1 MKKNVEYVRLEKDV
15 YVAEDGKVFDNA
27 DECVI
32 YETHLHEQAFNAL
45 PLFSISWEDILG
57 DDKFPL
63 ESYTAV
69 PVRSKDDM
77 NIINKYL
84 EERGSGSILDESFIG
99 STVYICE
106 TDNTSQLMEGFSLEQ
121 MKADITDNIDQLIER
136 KARFDSNVFGKG

>member
-1 MKKNVEYVRLEKDV
+1 MKKNVEYVRLEQDV

-32 YETHLHEQAFNAL
+32 HETHLHEQAFNTL
-45 PLFSISWEDILG
+45 PSFNISWEDILG
-57 DDKFPL
+57 DDKFSL

-69 PVRSKDDM
+69 PVRSKNDM
-77 NIINKYL
+77 NVINKYL
-84 EERGSGSILDESFIG
+84 EDRSSGSFLDESFIG

-121 MKADITDNIDQLIER
+121 MKADIADNIDQLIER
-136 KARFDSNVFGKG
+136 KARFDSNVFSKG

>member
-15 YVAEDGKVFDNA
+15 YIAEDGKVFDNA

-45 PLFSISWEDILG
+45 PSFSISWEDILG

-77 NIINKYL
+77 DVINKYL
-84 EERGSGSILDESFIG
+84 EDRSSGSFLDESFVG

-121 MKADITDNIDQLIER
+121 MKADIADNIDQLIER